1 MEYIAARGI
10 RLSDNLLLSVIDAK
24 PRVTNMSSTL
34 EIAHSFSER
43 STVTMINYT
52 CTTTDNCDQEFVLQS

>member
-24 PRVTNMSSTL
+24 PRVTNMSSTF

-43 STVTMINYT
+43 STVTMINRRFIKM
-52 CTTTDNCDQEFVLQS
+52 ESIK